1 MPTTIAIEARN
12 VLGGIRHLYLVK
24 TVTASDGEIL
34 EEEVI
39 RGGPGSDLELE
50 IQAGIPLAL
59 SEDAR
64 GLDTPE
70 ERRHTVLNLSGR
82 DPEEVWNLM
91 VQHAAS
97 IGIQEL
103 DYGELNSN
111 TVVASALHTVG
122 ISPNRNLPAGIER
135 SEVPG
140 YTNVSDMEV
149 HDVLLGGSH
158 DDVVYSGAGHDLI
171 RGFNSD
177 DNLSGESGSDIL
189 YGGVGDD
196 ALQGGDGDDSIRGDR
211 GHDLLTG
218 GEGEDVFSYTAL
230 SHSGVAYAVR
240 DIIFDFERGID
251 TIDLTDID
259 ANTNQSGNQSFTWV
273 AEFTGTAGE
282 LEWDPSPK
290 GIRLS
295 GDVDGDAVA
304 DFSIE
309 VRINAD
315 RVYGSDIWF

>member
-1 MPTTIAIEARN
+1 MPTTIAIEAKN
-12 VLGGIRHLYLVK
+12 LLGGIRHLYLVK
-24 TVTASDGEIL
+24 TVMTSNGEIL

-64 GLDTPE
+64 GSDTLE
-70 ERRHTVLNLSGR
+70 ERRHTILNLSGR
-82 DPEEVWNLM
+82 DPEDVWRLM
-91 VQHAAS
+91 VQHATN
-97 IGIQEL
+97 IGIQEV

-122 ISPNRNLPAGIER
+122 ISPNRNLPLGIER

-140 YTNVSDMEV
+140 YTHVRGMEV
-149 HDVLLGGSH
+149 HDTLLGDSH
-158 DDVVYSGAGHDLI
+158 GDVVYSGAGSDLV
-171 RGFNSD
+171 RGLSGN
-177 DNLSGESGSDIL
+177 DNLNGESGSDLL
-189 YGGVGDD
+189 YGGTGDD
-196 ALQGGDGDDSIRGDR
+196 ALQGGDGDDSLRGDR
-211 GHDLLTG
+211 GRDLLTG
-218 GEGEDVFSYTAL
+218 GDGEDVFSYTAL
-230 SHSGVAYAVR
+230 SHSGVAYAIR
-240 DIIFDFERGID
+240 DIVFDFERGVD
-251 TIDLTDID
+251 TIDLVDID
-259 ANTNQSGNQSFTWV
+259 ANNLQPGNQSFAWV

-282 LEWDPSPK
+282 LEWDPSTK

-315 RVYGSDIWF
+315 RVYGSDLWL